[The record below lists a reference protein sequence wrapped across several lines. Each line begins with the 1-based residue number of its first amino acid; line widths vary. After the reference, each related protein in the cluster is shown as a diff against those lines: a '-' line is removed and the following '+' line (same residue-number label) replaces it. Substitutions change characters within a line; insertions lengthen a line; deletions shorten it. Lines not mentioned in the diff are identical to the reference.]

1 MAPLMALLAARL
13 PALAAIGA
21 AALAYGRPRKT
32 LVTVD
37 GEARTMRTRAGLT
50 QPIFDKAGQ
59 KVAQLQTT
67 LFGSRLIDLNDGA
80 QVRLGR

>member
-1 MAPLMALLAARL
+1 MAKRGRCA
-13 PALAAIGA
+13 PA
-21 AALAYGRPRKT
+21 P
-32 LVTVD
+32 VW
-37 GEARTMRTRAGLT
+37 T

-67 LFGSRLIDLNDGA
+67 LFGSRLIDLIDGA